1 MKKLFVSKWRKHL
14 LIIADLLIYLAVCL
28 LFSFAMMKMTLG
40 NFMGV
45 LLIIAPVYLAVFY
58 VCGLYNSLWEYAEGE
73 EMRMCIL
80 GSFVATAISATLI
93 FIEFKLLHAPLGV
106 ASAVFL
112 PLVCGFAST
121 VLRTSY
127 RYFRFVVIRNVSEV
141 KQRVMIVGAGV
152 AGSRLIKSIAE
163 NPSSKYKTMCVVDD
177 DPTKHGM
184 KIRGIKIDG
193 PCSKIPMLCEKHKID
208 TIILALPSATD
219 KQINKILD
227 YCKETSCKLEK
238 LPPNMGI
245 GLETSIVNLL
255 QTIRIEDLL
264 SRDAVNFDN
273 IDVAALCND
282 RTVLVTGAGGS
293 IGGELCR
300 QIAEFSPKKLILL
313 DIAENTT
320 YELQQELVE
329 RVRDGLKLDFCV
341 EIASVRDL
349 EKMDMIFEAYKPEL
363 VFHAAAHKHVPLM
376 ETNPEE
382 AVKNNV
388 FGTFNTAAMAD
399 KHGVLK
405 FILISTD
412 KAVNPTNIMG
422 STKQLAEMVTHWH
435 GQHSKTV
442 FAEVRFGNV
451 LGSNGSV
458 VPLFKKQIEK
468 GGPVTVTH
476 PDIIRYFMTINEA
489 VQLVLRAAA
498 FANDNEVFV
507 LDMGKPVKIKGL
519 AEQMIRLAGLRPYED
534 IDIEYTGLRPGE
546 KLYEELLM
554 AEEGLQ
560 KTSDERIFIG
570 KQREL
575 DEEEFLNNLELLRQ
589 KAEANDQHGV
599 IEMIKIMVPT
609 YHKELAPNAVLAQD
623 RMAVK

>member
-1 MKKLFVSKWRKHL
+1 MKKLFVSKRRKQL
-14 LIIADLLIYLAVCL
+14 LIFADIFIYALVCL
-28 LFSFAMMKMTLG
+28 LFSFAMMKITLG

-45 LLIIAPVYLAVFY
+45 FLIIAPVYVVVFY

-80 GSFVATAISATLI
+80 GTFIATILSAVLLFV
-93 FIEFKLLHAPLGV
+93 EFKLLRTPLGV

-112 PLVCGFAST
+112 PLVCGFVST

-127 RYFRFVVIRNVSEV
+127 RYFRFVMNRNVSTT
-141 KQRVMIVGAGV
+141 KQNVMIVGAGV
-152 AGSRLIKSIAE
+152 SGHLLIKNIAE
-163 NPSSKYKTMCVVDD
+163 DPESRFKTVCLVDD
-177 DPTKHGM
+177 DPAKHGM
-184 KIRGIKIDG
+184 KVRGIKISGD
-193 PCSKIPMLCEKHKID
+193 CSKIPELCEKHKID
-208 TIILALPSATD
+208 TIILAIPTATSE
-219 KQINKILD
+219 QINKILD
-227 YCKETSCKLEK
+227 YCKETSCKIER

-245 GLETSIVNLL
+245 GIKGSLQKSL
-255 QTIRIEDLL
+255 QTMKIEDLL
-264 SRDAVNFDN
+264 SRDTIGFDN
-273 IDVAALCND
+273 SDVSALCNG

-293 IGGELCR
+293 IGSELCR
-300 QIAEFSPKKLILL
+300 QIAHFSPKKLILL
-313 DIAENTT
+313 DIAENST
-320 YELQQELVE
+320 YELQQEFLE
-329 RVRDGLKLDFCV
+329 KIREGLKLDFCI

-349 EKMDMIFEAYKPEL
+349 EKLDMIFEAYKPEL

-435 GQHSKTV
+435 GLHSKTV

-458 VPLFKKQIEK
+458 VPIFKKQIEK

-489 VQLVLRAAA
+489 VELVLRAAA
-498 FANDNEVFV
+498 LANDNEVFV

-519 AEQMIRLAGLRPYED
+519 AERMIRLAGYRPYED
-534 IDIEYTGLRPGE
+534 IDIEFTGLRPGE

-554 AEEGLQ
+554 EEEGLK

-570 KQREL
+570 KQRKL
-575 DEEEFLNNLELLRQ
+575 DEEEFLKNLELLRK
-589 KAEANDQHGV
+589 KAEENDQHGV
-599 IEMIKIMVPT
+599 IDMIKIMVPT
-609 YHKELAPNAVLAQD
+609 YHQELAPNAVLAQD
-623 RMAVK
+623 RIKI

>member
-1 MKKLFVSKWRKHL
+1 MKKLFVSRRRKQL
-14 LIIADLLIYLAVCL
+14 LLFADTLIYAAICL
-28 LFSFAMMKMTLG
+28 LFSAAMMKMTLY
-40 NFMGV
+40 NFFGV
-45 LLIIAPVYLAVFY
+45 FLIIAPIYLVVFY
-58 VCGLYNSLWEYAEGE
+58 FCGLYNSLWEYAEGE

-80 GSFVATAISATLI
+80 GTFVATALSAVLL
-93 FIEFKLLHAPLGV
+93 FVEFKMFYTPLGI

-112 PLVCGFAST
+112 PLVCGFVST

-127 RYFRFVVIRNVSEV
+127 RYFRFVMNRNVSNV
-141 KQRVMIVGAGV
+141 KQNVLIVGAGV
-152 AGSRLIKSIAE
+152 SGHILIKNIAE
-163 NPSSKYKTMCVVDD
+163 DPESKFKTVCVVDD
-177 DPTKHGM
+177 DPAKQGM
-184 KIRGIKIDG
+184 KIRGIRISGD
-193 PCSKIPMLCEKHKID
+193 CSKIPELCEKHKID
-208 TIILALPSATD
+208 TIILAIPTATSEEVSR
-219 KQINKILD
+219 ILD
-227 YCKETSCKLEK
+227 YCKDTSCKIERM
-238 LPPNMGI
+238 PPNMGI
-245 GLETSIVNLL
+245 GIKGSVEKSL
-255 QTIRIEDLL
+255 QTMKIEDLL
-264 SRDAVNFDN
+264 ARDTIGFDN
-273 IDVAALCND
+273 SDVSALCKG

-293 IGGELCR
+293 IGSELCR
-300 QIAEFSPKKLILL
+300 QIAQFSPKKLILL
-313 DIAENTT
+313 DIAENST
-320 YELQQELVE
+320 YELQQEFFE
-329 RVRDGLKLDFCV
+329 KIRGGFELDFCI

-349 EKMDMIFEAYKPEL
+349 EKLDMIFEAYKPEL

-435 GQHSKTV
+435 GLHSKTV

-458 VPLFKKQIEK
+458 VPIFKKQIEK
-468 GGPVTVTH
+468 GGPVMVTH

-498 FANDNEVFV
+498 LADENEVFV

-519 AEQMIRLAGLRPYED
+519 AERMIRLAGYRPYED
-534 IDIEYTGLRPGE
+534 IDIEFTGLRPGE

-554 AEEGLQ
+554 EEEGLK

-570 KQREL
+570 KQRKL
-575 DEEEFLNNLELLRQ
+575 NEEEFLKNLELLRK
-589 KAEANDQHGV
+589 KAEENDQHGV
-599 IEMIKIMVPT
+599 IDMIKIMVPT
-609 YHKELAPNAVLAQD
+609 YHQELAPNAVLAQD
-623 RMAVK
+623 RIKI

>member
-1 MKKLFVSKWRKHL
+1 MKKLFVSKRRKQL
-14 LIIADLLIYLAVCL
+14 LIFADIFIYALVCL
-28 LFSFAMMKMTLG
+28 LFSFAMMKITLG

-45 LLIIAPVYLAVFY
+45 FLIIAPVYVVVFY

-80 GSFVATAISATLI
+80 GTFIATILSAVLLFV
-93 FIEFKLLHAPLGV
+93 EFKLLRTPLGV

-112 PLVCGFAST
+112 PLVCGFVST

-127 RYFRFVVIRNVSEV
+127 RYFRFVMNRNVSTT
-141 KQRVMIVGAGV
+141 KQNVMIVGAGV
-152 AGSRLIKSIAE
+152 SGHLLIKNIAE
-163 NPSSKYKTMCVVDD
+163 DPESRFKTVCLVDD
-177 DPTKHGM
+177 DPAKHGM
-184 KIRGIKIDG
+184 KVRGIKISGD
-193 PCSKIPMLCEKHKID
+193 CSKIPELCEKHKID
-208 TIILALPSATD
+208 TIILAIPTATSE
-219 KQINKILD
+219 QINKILD
-227 YCKETSCKLEK
+227 YCKETSCKIERQ
-238 LPPNMGI
+238 PPNMGI
-245 GLETSIVNLL
+245 GIKGSLQKSL
-255 QTIRIEDLL
+255 QTMKIEDLL
-264 SRDAVNFDN
+264 SRDTIGFDN
-273 IDVAALCND
+273 SDVSALCNG

-293 IGGELCR
+293 IGSELCR
-300 QIAEFSPKKLILL
+300 QIAHFSPKKLILL
-313 DIAENTT
+313 DIAENST
-320 YELQQELVE
+320 YELQQEFLE
-329 RVRDGLKLDFCV
+329 KIREGLKLDFCI

-349 EKMDMIFEAYKPEL
+349 EKLDMIFEAYKPEL

-435 GQHSKTV
+435 GLHSKTV

-458 VPLFKKQIEK
+458 VPIFKKQIEK

-489 VQLVLRAAA
+489 VELVLRAAA
-498 FANDNEVFV
+498 LANDNEVFV

-519 AEQMIRLAGLRPYED
+519 AERMIRLAGYRPYED
-534 IDIEYTGLRPGE
+534 IDIEFTGLRPGE

-554 AEEGLQ
+554 EEEGLK

-570 KQREL
+570 KQRKL
-575 DEEEFLNNLELLRQ
+575 DEEEFLKNLELLRK
-589 KAEANDQHGV
+589 KAEENDQHGV
-599 IEMIKIMVPT
+599 IDMIKIMVPT
-609 YHKELAPNAVLAQD
+609 YHQELAPNAVLAQD
-623 RMAVK
+623 RIKI

>member
-1 MKKLFVSKWRKHL
+1 MKKLFVSKRRKQL
-14 LIIADLLIYLAVCL
+14 LIFADIFIYAIVCL
-28 LFSFAMMKMTLG
+28 LFSFAMMKITLV

-45 LLIIAPVYLAVFY
+45 FLIIAPVYVVAFY

-80 GSFVATAISATLI
+80 GTFVATILSAILL
-93 FIEFKLLHAPLGV
+93 FVEFKLLRTPLGV

-112 PLVCGFAST
+112 PLVCGFVST

-127 RYFRFVVIRNVSEV
+127 RYFRFVMNRNVSTT
-141 KQRVMIVGAGV
+141 KQNVMIVGAGV
-152 AGSRLIKSIAE
+152 SGHLLIKNIAE
-163 NPSSKYKTMCVVDD
+163 DPESRFKTVCLVDD
-177 DPTKHGM
+177 DPAKHGM
-184 KIRGIKIDG
+184 KVRGIKISGD
-193 PCSKIPMLCEKHKID
+193 CSKIPELCEKHKID
-208 TIILALPSATD
+208 TIILAIPTATSE
-219 KQINKILD
+219 QINKILD
-227 YCKETSCKLEK
+227 YCKETSCKIER

-245 GLETSIVNLL
+245 GIKGSLQKSL
-255 QTIRIEDLL
+255 QTMKIEDLL
-264 SRDAVNFDN
+264 SRDTIGFDN
-273 IDVAALCND
+273 SDVSALCNG

-293 IGGELCR
+293 IGSELCR
-300 QIAEFSPKKLILL
+300 QIAHFSPKKLILL
-313 DIAENTT
+313 DIAENST
-320 YELQQELVE
+320 YELQQEFLE
-329 RVRDGLKLDFCV
+329 KIREGFELDFSI

-349 EKMDMIFEAYKPEL
+349 EKLDMIFEAYKPEL

-435 GQHSKTV
+435 GLHSKTV

-458 VPLFKKQIEK
+458 VPIFKKQIEK

-489 VQLVLRAAA
+489 VELVLRAAA
-498 FANDNEVFV
+498 LANDNEVFV

-519 AEQMIRLAGLRPYED
+519 AERMIRLAGYRPYED
-534 IDIEYTGLRPGE
+534 IDIEFTGLRPGE

-554 AEEGLQ
+554 EEEGLK

-570 KQREL
+570 KQRKL
-575 DEEEFLNNLELLRQ
+575 DEEEFLKNL
-589 KAEANDQHGV
+589 
-599 IEMIKIMVPT
+599 
-609 YHKELAPNAVLAQD
+609 
-623 RMAVK
+623 

>member
-1 MKKLFVSKWRKHL
+1 MKKLFVSKRRKQL
-14 LIIADLLIYLAVCL
+14 LIFADIFIYAIVCL
-28 LFSFAMMKMTLG
+28 LFSFAMMKITLV

-45 LLIIAPVYLAVFY
+45 FLIIAPVYVVAFY

-80 GSFVATAISATLI
+80 GTFVATILSAILL
-93 FIEFKLLHAPLGV
+93 FVEFKLLRTPLGV

-112 PLVCGFAST
+112 PLVCGFVST

-127 RYFRFVVIRNVSEV
+127 RYFRFVMNRNVSTT
-141 KQRVMIVGAGV
+141 KQNVMIVGAGV
-152 AGSRLIKSIAE
+152 SGHLLIKNIAE
-163 NPSSKYKTMCVVDD
+163 DPESRFKTVCLVDD
-177 DPTKHGM
+177 DPAKHGM
-184 KIRGIKIDG
+184 KVRGIKISGD
-193 PCSKIPMLCEKHKID
+193 CSKIPELCEKHKID
-208 TIILALPSATD
+208 TIILAIPTATSE
-219 KQINKILD
+219 QINKILD
-227 YCKETSCKLEK
+227 YCKETSCKIER

-245 GLETSIVNLL
+245 GIKGSLQKSL
-255 QTIRIEDLL
+255 QTMKIEDLL
-264 SRDAVNFDN
+264 SRDTIGFDN
-273 IDVAALCND
+273 SDVSALCNG

-293 IGGELCR
+293 IGSELCR
-300 QIAEFSPKKLILL
+300 QIAHFSPKKLILL
-313 DIAENTT
+313 DIAENST
-320 YELQQELVE
+320 YELQQEFLE
-329 RVRDGLKLDFCV
+329 KIREGFELDFSI

-349 EKMDMIFEAYKPEL
+349 EKLDMIFEAYKPEL

-435 GQHSKTV
+435 GLHSKTV

-458 VPLFKKQIEK
+458 VPIFKKQIEK

-489 VQLVLRAAA
+489 VELVLRAAA
-498 FANDNEVFV
+498 LANDNEVFV

-519 AEQMIRLAGLRPYED
+519 AERMIWLAGYRPYED
-534 IDIEYTGLRPGE
+534 IDIEFTGLRPGE

-554 AEEGLQ
+554 EEEGLK

-570 KQREL
+570 KQRKL
-575 DEEEFLNNLELLRQ
+575 DEEEFLKNLELLRK
-589 KAEANDQHGV
+589 KAEENDQHGV
-599 IEMIKIMVPT
+599 IDMIKIMVPT
-609 YHKELAPNAVLAQD
+609 YHQELAPNAVLAQD
-623 RMAVK
+623 RIKI

>member
-1 MKKLFVSKWRKHL
+1 MKKLFVSKRRKQL
-14 LIIADLLIYLAVCL
+14 LIFADIFIYAIVCL
-28 LFSFAMMKMTLG
+28 LFSFAMMKITLV

-45 LLIIAPVYLAVFY
+45 FLIIAPVYVVAFY

-80 GSFVATAISATLI
+80 GTFVATILSAILL
-93 FIEFKLLHAPLGV
+93 FVEFKLLRTPLGV

-112 PLVCGFAST
+112 PLVCGFVST

-127 RYFRFVVIRNVSEV
+127 RYFRFVMNRNVSTT
-141 KQRVMIVGAGV
+141 KQNVMIVGAGV
-152 AGSRLIKSIAE
+152 SGHLLIKNIAE
-163 NPSSKYKTMCVVDD
+163 DPESRFKTVCLVDD
-177 DPTKHGM
+177 DPAKHGM
-184 KIRGIKIDG
+184 KVRGIKISGD
-193 PCSKIPMLCEKHKID
+193 CSKIPELCEKHKID
-208 TIILALPSATD
+208 TIILAIPTATSE
-219 KQINKILD
+219 QINKILD
-227 YCKETSCKLEK
+227 YCKETSCKIER

-245 GLETSIVNLL
+245 GIKGSLQKSL
-255 QTIRIEDLL
+255 QTMKIEDLL
-264 SRDAVNFDN
+264 SRDTIGFDN
-273 IDVAALCND
+273 SDVSALCNG

-293 IGGELCR
+293 IGSELCR
-300 QIAEFSPKKLILL
+300 QIAHFSPKKLILL
-313 DIAENTT
+313 DIAENST
-320 YELQQELVE
+320 YELQQEFLE
-329 RVRDGLKLDFCV
+329 KIREGFELDFSI

-349 EKMDMIFEAYKPEL
+349 EKLDMIFEAYKPEL

-435 GQHSKTV
+435 GLHSKTV

-458 VPLFKKQIEK
+458 IPIFREQISH

-476 PDIIRYFMTINEA
+476 EEITRYFMTIPEA
-489 VQLVLRAAA
+489 VQLVIQAGAMA
-498 FANDNEVFV
+498 EGGEIFI
-507 LDMGKPVKIKGL
+507 LDMGNPVKIMDL
-519 AEQMIRLAGLRPYED
+519 AEKLIRLSGFEPYED
-534 IDIEYTGLRPGE
+534 IDIKVTGLRPGE
-546 KLYEELLM
+546 KLYEELL
-554 AEEGLQ
+554 
-560 KTSDERIFIG
+560 
-570 KQREL
+570 L
-575 DEEEFLNNLELLRQ
+575 DEEGIKTTTHDKIFVGHPVDPSPALSRLLEDRCGLQDSVRDILGRSDEEAKAWLRELVPNYGP
-589 KAEANDQHGV
+589 EAKKH
-599 IEMIKIMVPT
+599 
-609 YHKELAPNAVLAQD
+609 
-623 RMAVK
+623 